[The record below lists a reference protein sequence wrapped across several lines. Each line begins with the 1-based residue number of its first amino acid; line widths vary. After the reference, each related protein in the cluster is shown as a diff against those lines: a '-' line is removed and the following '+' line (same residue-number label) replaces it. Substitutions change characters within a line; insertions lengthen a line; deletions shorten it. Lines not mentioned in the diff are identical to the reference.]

1 MEPNDEVV
9 ERQKL
14 VDVETEEDVT
24 NSAPKSAPTPA
35 SPMAVPKINIKSI
48 SSGETTRSRNS
59 ASCSIERTTT
69 TSDKIGGGQ
78 SSAKVTYVNERRP
91 RPHLHGTNDERFEF
105 KSRPRKLLKDIGDGD
120 SINGI
125 TQLTSETLSDETCI
139 NSNIKNN
146 NNNNNNNYNSN
157 NKNNNN
163 NNNNTT
169 VNKLQQTTSTSS
181 LNQTSLTTT
190 TTKAAVISSTATSN
204 TLSSSSGS
212 GLAGGSINSSSG
224 SHHHYHQHQNQNQH
238 HNTSSNINSN
248 NHNVIDN
255 TPLIQ
260 RRKPNVNNAAISVS
274 AGYPGLIS
282 SANIGSLSDKFDQ
295 RPIKH
300 HSFVSEVPD
309 VKHMERALLGLLDD
323 FHSGKLKAF
332 GSGCTMDQMTKIRE
346 QQESLAK
353 LHFELA
359 AAEEDS
365 LENGNDFNAAKAQEN
380 MLQLMQ
386 RLEQLSISIEQLQ
399 TSHTGL

>member
-14 VDVETEEDVT
+14 VNDVETEEEAQSQ
-24 NSAPKSAPTPA
+24 SAPKSATPA
-35 SPMAVPKINIKSI
+35 SPAVPNIKIKGI

-59 ASCSIERTTT
+59 ASCSIERTI
-69 TSDKIGGGQ
+69 SEKEKDNKSQGQ
-78 SSAKVTYVNERRP
+78 GQAATKVTYVNERRP
-91 RPHLHGTNDERFEF
+91 RPQAHAGSGGGGGGGGGGDERFEF
-105 KSRPRKLLKDIGDGD
+105 KTRPRKLLKDRDPLEPTH
-120 SINGI
+120 SSANSLNAI
-125 TQLTSETLSDETCI
+125 TLVSSEWLSPDPTTT
-139 NSNIKNN
+139 NNNNNTTTPKNN
-146 NNNNNNNYNSN
+146 NNNNDST
-157 NKNNNN
+157 KPNNNN
-163 NNNNTT
+163 
-169 VNKLQQTTSTSS
+169 QP
-181 LNQTSLTTT
+181 
-190 TTKAAVISSTATSN
+190 SN
-204 TLSSSSGS
+204 S
-212 GLAGGSINSSSG
+212 
-224 SHHHYHQHQNQNQH
+224 NQN
-238 HNTSSNINSN
+238 
-248 NHNVIDN
+248 
-255 TPLIQ
+255 TPRSQ
-260 RRKPNVNNAAISVS
+260 RRKNAPASMPNASVHS
-274 AGYPGLIS
+274 A
-282 SANIGSLSDKFDQ
+282 KFDD

-365 LENGNDFNAAKAQEN
+365 LEHGNEFNTNKAQEN

>member
-1 MEPNDEVV
+1 MEQNDEVV

-24 NSAPKSAPTPA
+24 ISAPKSVQTPA
-35 SPMAVPKINIKSI
+35 SPIAVPKISIKSI
-48 SSGETTRSRNS
+48 SSGDTTRSRNS
-59 ASCSIERTTT
+59 ASCSIERTI
-69 TSDKIGGGQ
+69 TSDKVGQ
-78 SSAKVTYVNERRP
+78 TSAKVTYVNERRQ
-91 RPHLHGTNDERFEF
+91 RPHLHGTADERFEF
-105 KSRPRKLLKDIGDGD
+105 KSRPRKLLK
-120 SINGI
+120 GI
-125 TQLTSETLSDETCI
+125 FLFPLCCEVNVHLNIITESPSDDDNCVITAHKTQ
-139 NSNIKNN
+139 N
-146 NNNNNNNYNSN
+146 
-157 NKNNNN
+157 
-163 NNNNTT
+163 
-169 VNKLQQTTSTSS
+169 VQ
-181 LNQTSLTTT
+181 LNT
-190 TTKAAVISSTATSN
+190 TTKSTATNSLN
-204 TLSSSSGS
+204 CSSSLATDSNFSNNSGNHLS
-212 GLAGGSINSSSG
+212 QNNSDSN
-224 SHHHYHQHQNQNQH
+224 HQHQHQH
-238 HNTSSNINSN
+238 QHPQQYQQTRSQSQYMVN
-248 NHNVIDN
+248 DN
-255 TPLIQ
+255 TTLTN
-260 RRKPNVNNAAISVS
+260 RRKLNATTVSVS

-282 SANIGSLSDKFDQ
+282 SLNTSSLSSDKFDQ

-332 GSGCTMDQMTKIRE
+332 GSGCTMEQMTKIRE

-359 AAEEDS
+359 AAEEDA

>member
-14 VDVETEEDVT
+14 VPNDVETEEEAQ
-24 NSAPKSAPTPA
+24 SAPKSAQTPA
-35 SPMAVPKINIKSI
+35 SASPSPVAVPKINIKGV

-59 ASCSIERTTT
+59 ASCSIERTI
-69 TSDKIGGGQ
+69 SEKGQ
-78 SSAKVTYVNERRP
+78 PPNAAKVTYVNERRP
-91 RPHLHGTNDERFEF
+91 RPQAGGVSGSGAGDERFEF
-105 KSRPRKLLKDIGDGD
+105 KTRPRKLLKDDQNSEHSLNSITLVSSEWLAPHPSKDEQD
-120 SINGI
+120 SHH
-125 TQLTSETLSDETCI
+125 
-139 NSNIKNN
+139 NN
-146 NNNNNNNYNSN
+146 NNNNNST
-157 NKNNNN
+157 KTN
-163 NNNNTT
+163 NNNNT
-169 VNKLQQTTSTSS
+169 
-181 LNQTSLTTT
+181 
-190 TTKAAVISSTATSN
+190 N
-204 TLSSSSGS
+204 T
-212 GLAGGSINSSSG
+212 
-224 SHHHYHQHQNQNQH
+224 
-238 HNTSSNINSN
+238 N
-248 NHNVIDN
+248 NN
-255 TPLIQ
+255 TP
-260 RRKPNVNNAAISVS
+260 RKPPMQNASIH
-274 AGYPGLIS
+274 
-282 SANIGSLSDKFDQ
+282 SDKFDD

-359 AAEEDS
+359 AADEEEHGTE
-365 LENGNDFNAAKAQEN
+365 LNATKAQEN

>member
-14 VDVETEEDVT
+14 VPNDVETEEEAQSQ
-24 NSAPKSAPTPA
+24 SAPKSAQTPA
-35 SPMAVPKINIKSI
+35 SPAVPNIKIKGI

-59 ASCSIERTTT
+59 ASCSIERTI
-69 TSDKIGGGQ
+69 SEKEKDKSQGQ
-78 SSAKVTYVNERRP
+78 GQAATKVTYVNERRP
-91 RPHLHGTNDERFEF
+91 RPQAHGGSGGGGGGDERFEF
-105 KSRPRKLLKDIGDGD
+105 KTRPRKLLKDSDQLEPTH
-120 SINGI
+120 SSANSLNAI
-125 TQLTSETLSDETCI
+125 TLVSSEWLAPDPQITKNNTTTP
-139 NSNIKNN
+139 NN
-146 NNNNNNNYNSN
+146 NNNNNDST
-157 NKNNNN
+157 KPNNNN
-163 NNNNTT
+163 QHNN
-169 VNKLQQTTSTSS
+169 S
-181 LNQTSLTTT
+181 
-190 TTKAAVISSTATSN
+190 
-204 TLSSSSGS
+204 
-212 GLAGGSINSSSG
+212 
-224 SHHHYHQHQNQNQH
+224 NQN
-238 HNTSSNINSN
+238 
-248 NHNVIDN
+248 
-255 TPLIQ
+255 TPRSQ
-260 RRKPNVNNAAISVS
+260 RRKNPTASMPNASVHS
-274 AGYPGLIS
+274 E
-282 SANIGSLSDKFDQ
+282 KFDD

-365 LENGNDFNAAKAQEN
+365 LEHGNEFNTNKAQEN

>member
-14 VDVETEEDVT
+14 VPNDVETEEEAQSQ
-24 NSAPKSAPTPA
+24 SAPKSAQTPA
-35 SPMAVPKINIKSI
+35 SPAVPNIKIKGI

-59 ASCSIERTTT
+59 ASCSIERTI
-69 TSDKIGGGQ
+69 SEKEKDKGQ
-78 SSAKVTYVNERRP
+78 SQGQSTAAKVTYVNERRP
-91 RPHLHGTNDERFEF
+91 RPQAHAGGGGDERFEF
-105 KSRPRKLLKDIGDGD
+105 KTRPRKLLKDRDELEPTHN
-120 SINGI
+120 SANSLNAI
-125 TQLTSETLSDETCI
+125 TLVSSEWLAPDPSTTP
-139 NSNIKNN
+139 NNNTTPKNIINN
-146 NNNNNNNYNSN
+146 NNNNNNNDSSKPNNNTNSSPNTPRTQRRKN
-157 NKNNNN
+157 NPTAAMPNAATNVHNNNN
-163 NNNNTT
+163 NNN
-169 VNKLQQTTSTSS
+169 
-181 LNQTSLTTT
+181 
-190 TTKAAVISSTATSN
+190 
-204 TLSSSSGS
+204 
-212 GLAGGSINSSSG
+212 
-224 SHHHYHQHQNQNQH
+224 
-238 HNTSSNINSN
+238 
-248 NHNVIDN
+248 
-255 TPLIQ
+255 
-260 RRKPNVNNAAISVS
+260 
-274 AGYPGLIS
+274 
-282 SANIGSLSDKFDQ
+282 SDKFDD

-365 LENGNDFNAAKAQEN
+365 LEHGNEFNTNKAQEN

>member
-14 VDVETEEDVT
+14 VPNDVETEEE
-24 NSAPKSAPTPA
+24 AKSAQTPA
-35 SPMAVPKINIKSI
+35 TPVAVPKINIKGI

-59 ASCSIERTTT
+59 ASCSIERTI
-69 TSDKIGGGQ
+69 SEKGQ
-78 SSAKVTYVNERRP
+78 GQQQPPSAKTTVQYVNERRP
-91 RPHLHGTNDERFEF
+91 RPHAPSSNAAGEERFEF
-105 KSRPRKLLKDIGDGD
+105 KTRPRKLLKDGNRQLEPTHSSEQSLN
-120 SINGI
+120 SI
-125 TQLTSETLSDETCI
+125 TLVSSEWLAPDTNNTI
-139 NSNIKNN
+139 PNN
-146 NNNNNNNYNSN
+146 NNNNNNDST
-157 NKNNNN
+157 KS
-163 NNNNTT
+163 NNNT
-169 VNKLQQTTSTSS
+169 N
-181 LNQTSLTTT
+181 
-190 TTKAAVISSTATSN
+190 TKPPPPQMPIPMADA
-204 TLSSSSGS
+204 
-212 GLAGGSINSSSG
+212 
-224 SHHHYHQHQNQNQH
+224 
-238 HNTSSNINSN
+238 
-248 NHNVIDN
+248 
-255 TPLIQ
+255 
-260 RRKPNVNNAAISVS
+260 SVH
-274 AGYPGLIS
+274 
-282 SANIGSLSDKFDQ
+282 SDKFDD

-365 LENGNDFNAAKAQEN
+365 LEHGNEFNTSRAQEN

>member
-14 VDVETEEDVT
+14 VPNDVETEEEAQSQ
-24 NSAPKSAPTPA
+24 SAPKSAQTPA
-35 SPMAVPKINIKSI
+35 SPAVPNIKIKGI
-48 SSGETTRSRNS
+48 SSGDTTRSRNS
-59 ASCSIERTTT
+59 ASCSIERTI
-69 TSDKIGGGQ
+69 SEKEKDKSQGQ
-78 SSAKVTYVNERRP
+78 GQTAAKVSYVNERRP
-91 RPHLHGTNDERFEF
+91 RPQAHVGSVGGGGGDERFEF
-105 KSRPRKLLKDIGDGD
+105 KTRPRKLLKDRDQLEPTH
-120 SINGI
+120 SSANSLNAI
-125 TQLTSETLSDETCI
+125 TLVSSEWLAPDPTITT
-139 NSNIKNN
+139 NNNTTTPKHNN
-146 NNNNNNNYNSN
+146 NNNDSTKPNNNNQHNNSN
-157 NKNNNN
+157 P
-163 NNNNTT
+163 
-169 VNKLQQTTSTSS
+169 
-181 LNQTSLTTT
+181 
-190 TTKAAVISSTATSN
+190 
-204 TLSSSSGS
+204 
-212 GLAGGSINSSSG
+212 
-224 SHHHYHQHQNQNQH
+224 
-238 HNTSSNINSN
+238 
-248 NHNVIDN
+248 N
-255 TPLIQ
+255 TPRSQ
-260 RRKPNVNNAAISVS
+260 RRKDPTASMPNASVHS
-274 AGYPGLIS
+274 G
-282 SANIGSLSDKFDQ
+282 KFDD

-365 LENGNDFNAAKAQEN
+365 LEHGNEFNTNKAQEN

>member
-14 VDVETEEDVT
+14 VPNDVETEEEAQSQ
-24 NSAPKSAPTPA
+24 SAPKSTQTPA
-35 SPMAVPKINIKSI
+35 SPAVPNIKIKGI

-59 ASCSIERTTT
+59 ASCSIERTISETKEKGSSAGGEQGQATT
-69 TSDKIGGGQ
+69 A
-78 SSAKVTYVNERRP
+78 AKVTYVNERRP
-91 RPHLHGTNDERFEF
+91 RPQASGGGGGGGDERFEF
-105 KSRPRKLLKDIGDGD
+105 KTRPRKLLKDRDQLEPTHSSAHSLN
-120 SINGI
+120 SI
-125 TQLTSETLSDETCI
+125 TLVSSEWLSPDP
-139 NSNIKNN
+139 NLNNANN
-146 NNNNNNNYNSN
+146 NNNNDES
-157 NKNNNN
+157 KINNNN
-163 NNNNTT
+163 NSNNN
-169 VNKLQQTTSTSS
+169 
-181 LNQTSLTTT
+181 
-190 TTKAAVISSTATSN
+190 SN
-204 TLSSSSGS
+204 
-212 GLAGGSINSSSG
+212 A
-224 SHHHYHQHQNQNQH
+224 
-238 HNTSSNINSN
+238 
-248 NHNVIDN
+248 N
-255 TPLIQ
+255 TPRSQ
-260 RRKPNVNNAAISVS
+260 RRKIPPSTLSMANATNDSSVH
-274 AGYPGLIS
+274 
-282 SANIGSLSDKFDQ
+282 SDKFDN

-332 GSGCTMDQMTKIRE
+332 AGSGCTMDQMTKIRE

-365 LENGNDFNAAKAQEN
+365 LEHGNQFNATKAQEN

>member
-1 MEPNDEVV
+1 MEQNDEVV

-24 NSAPKSAPTPA
+24 ISAPKSVQTPA
-35 SPMAVPKINIKSI
+35 SPVAVVPKISIKSI
-48 SSGETTRSRNS
+48 SSGDTTRSRNS
-59 ASCSIERTTT
+59 ASCSIERTI
-69 TSDKIGGGQ
+69 TSDKVGQ
-78 SSAKVTYVNERRP
+78 TSAKVTYVNERRQ
-91 RPHLHGTNDERFEF
+91 RPHLHGPADERFEF
-105 KSRPRKLLKDIGDGD
+105 KSRPRKLLKDNED
-120 SINGI
+120 SINTI
-125 TQLTSETLSDETCI
+125 TQLSNESPSDEDNCVI
-139 NSNIKNN
+139 NAHKTQNVQV
-146 NNNNNNNYNSN
+146 
-157 NKNNNN
+157 
-163 NNNNTT
+163 TT
-169 VNKLQQTTSTSS
+169 A
-181 LNQTSLTTT
+181 
-190 TTKAAVISSTATSN
+190 TKSTATNSLN
-204 TLSSSSGS
+204 RSSSLATDSNFSNNSGNHLSQNNSGS
-212 GLAGGSINSSSG
+212 N
-224 SHHHYHQHQNQNQH
+224 HQHQHPQQYQQIRSQSQYLVNE
-238 HNTSSNINSN
+238 NTTLTN
-248 NHNVIDN
+248 
-255 TPLIQ
+255 
-260 RRKPNVNNAAISVS
+260 RRKLNATTVSVS

-282 SANIGSLSDKFDQ
+282 SLNTSSLSSDKFDQ

-332 GSGCTMDQMTKIRE
+332 GSGCTMEQMTKIRE

-359 AAEEDS
+359 AAEEDA